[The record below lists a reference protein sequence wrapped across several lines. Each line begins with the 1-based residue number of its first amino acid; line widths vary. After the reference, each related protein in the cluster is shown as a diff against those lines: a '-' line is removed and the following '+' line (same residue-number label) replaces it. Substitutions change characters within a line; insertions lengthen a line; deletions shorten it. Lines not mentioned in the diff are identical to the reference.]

1 MDERKAILDRVLQ
14 NESSLGAIIESQD
27 GVSARLARGPLRVVL
42 SIDEFGQVLVDGRP
56 ARPAAPVGQGRGPS
70 PEPHSASSER
80 NSGLFGLLERNR
92 PVMFLLGLFLL
103 VGVAAI
109 LTPSR
114 SQGIRATQMTR
125 DHEIEASA
133 FLSQSAGPLT
143 RETIRKAPRG
153 NSAWAKYA
161 AASHPGIEIEVQARW
176 EGPEFD
182 RMISAADGA
191 PDEVAGRRVYMS
203 GPNVYDQFKIRWA
216 DNGWQFYVRAT
227 YQNDAQRA
235 GAESVARSVAADIIT
250 RGSRLKT
257 FMD

>member
-1 MDERKAILDRVLQ
+1 M
-14 NESSLGAIIESQD
+14 
-27 GVSARLARGPLRVVL
+27 
-42 SIDEFGQVLVDGRP
+42 
-56 ARPAAPVGQGRGPS
+56 
-70 PEPHSASSER
+70 
-80 NSGLFGLLERNR
+80 LL
-92 PVMFLLGLFLL
+92 LLGLILF

-109 LTPSR
+109 LTPSQTPSAR
-114 SQGIRATQMTR
+114 STQMAR
-125 DHEIEASA
+125 DHEIEASE
-133 FLSQSAGPLT
+133 FLPQSAGPLT

-153 NSAWAKYA
+153 NSAWAKYL

-182 RMISAADGA
+182 QMISAGGT

-216 DNGWQFYVRAT
+216 DNGWQFYVRAA

-250 RGSRLKT
+250 RGSRLKS